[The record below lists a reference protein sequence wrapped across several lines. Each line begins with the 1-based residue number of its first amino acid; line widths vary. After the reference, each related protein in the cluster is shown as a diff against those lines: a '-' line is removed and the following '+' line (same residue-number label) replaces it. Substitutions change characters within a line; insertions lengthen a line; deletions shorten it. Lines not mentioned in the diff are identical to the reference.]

1 MIAKYFNKVAFIQ
14 HLTNPYVAGTLV
26 GAGLGG
32 AEAAYNNKSIG
43 QGMLGGGVA
52 GLASVGAVR
61 GANKLLGSQSAQK
74 IMNDAKATGSQIAS
88 QGAS

>member
-1 MIAKYFNKVAFIQ
+1 MIAQYFDKVAFLQ

-43 QGMLGGGVA
+43 QGMLGGGAA
-52 GLASVGAVR
+52 GLASVGLVR
-61 GANKLLGSQSAQK
+61 GANKFLGSQTAQK
-74 IMNDAKATGSQIAS
+74 VMADAKATGEQVAMQSRV
-88 QGAS
+88 